1 MMKDLNINNS
11 YVIILCGGAGSRL
24 WPVSRSLQP
33 KQLINFKGKYTLLQ
47 ASLLRLSKKINPQNI
62 FLVSNK
68 DHQFIIQ
75 DQLSK
80 IFENEMPNLILEPL
94 GKNTL
99 PAIAIATKK
108 IMEIDSNAIIS
119 VFPSDHEIKN
129 ERIFL
134 DLWESSIEVAKNNY
148 FTLIGIKPTFP
159 STGFGYIKPLKKINL
174 DKIKEIFEVAEF
186 KEKPNKASAEKFIKK
201 GYLWNAGMFIF
212 KGDLFNVLMK
222 KFQPKLLSIIES
234 INENNIDTK
243 YKKIDSISIDY
254 GLAEKA
260 SKIAVLTDSIEWS
273 DLGNWNSIFNLLS
286 KDENNNSIKGNVVN
300 QNSKNSLFWNES
312 GIMATYGLKDIIAIN
327 TDDATLICHR
337 NDSEKVKDIVNE
349 IKLNNLSSTE
359 THLKVFRPW
368 GTYTVLEQGEGFK
381 IKRIEVNPKQKLSL
395 QMHKHR
401 SEHWVVVDGIAKIT
415 NGESTFSIKKN
426 ESTFI
431 PQNTKHRLEN
441 STDKLLIIIEVQSGD
456 YLEEDDIQ
464 RFGDSYGREN

>member
-1 MMKDLNINNS
+1 MTKDLNINNS
-11 YVIILCGGAGSRL
+11 YVIILCGGAGTRL

-47 ASLLRLSKKINPQNI
+47 ASLLRLSKKINPKNI

-99 PAIAIATKK
+99 PAIAFATKK

-159 STGFGYIKPLKKINL
+159 ATGFGYIKPLKKINS
-174 DKIKEIFEVAEF
+174 DKVKEIFEVAEF
-186 KEKPNKASAEKFIKK
+186 KEKPNKASAGKFIKK
-201 GYLWNAGMFIF
+201 GYFWNAGMFIF
-212 KGDLFNVLMK
+212 KGDLFNRLMK

-234 INENNIDTK
+234 INENNIDIK

-260 SKIAVLTDSIEWS
+260 SKIAVLSDSIEWS
-273 DLGNWNSIFNLLS
+273 DLGNWNSIYNLLS

-441 STDKLLIIIEVQSGD
+441 LTDKLLIIIEVQSGD